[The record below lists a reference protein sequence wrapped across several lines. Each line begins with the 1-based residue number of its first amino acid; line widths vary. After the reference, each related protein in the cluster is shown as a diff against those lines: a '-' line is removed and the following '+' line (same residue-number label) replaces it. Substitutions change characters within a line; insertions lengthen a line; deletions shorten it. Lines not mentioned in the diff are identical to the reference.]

1 MSRRRSTEAVCGSGA
16 AAGGRQFFRLPPRC
30 GLSNL
35 ADLVSCGAIAQLGE
49 RYNGIVEVTGS
60 IPVGST
66 NSREGLSDRSLSPS
80 LSQDLEGIW
89 GSIRG
94 VGRDRDCDSN

>member
-1 MSRRRSTEAVCGSGA
+1 MSRTRSTEAVGGAGA

-66 NSREGLSDRSLSPS
+66 NE
-80 LSQDLEGIW
+80 
-89 GSIRG
+89 IRG
-94 VGRDRDCDSN
+94 LGITFPSPFCFPNTLLTRNAGGKSTPSPRNSLK